1 MAEGLS
7 FGSLFVISLVAV
19 AAPLLARATGRLMV
33 PGVVLEI
40 VAGIVL
46 GPRLCSLC
54 VALGAPVRDW
64 WQISRWATRLG
75 DPRVRDAL
83 GAYLDVLVA
92 DRCRVPGDD
101 LISEL
106 IAHDVD
112 GDGLGAEEIR
122 TVLVDFVRACSQPV

>member
-1 MAEGLS
+1 MNPQSQRLS
-7 FGSLFVISLVAV
+7 EMFS
-19 AAPLLARATGRLMV
+19 ARLSDTAHD
-33 PGVVLEI
+33 E

-64 WQISRWATRLG
+64 WQICRWATRLG
-75 DPRVRDAL
+75 DAHVRDAL

-92 DRCRVPGDD
+92 ARCRVPGDD

-112 GDGLGAEEIR
+112 GDGLTAEEIR